1 MANTNPQITYINSN
15 SANLNQSIQNLR
27 LTQSVVG
34 SASFYPGFFN
44 KTPSQILEEL
54 QALGINYS
62 TIKEFYINAMM
73 DHINESLDT
82 ITQIQELTN
91 IYPTNNL
98 VERIKVYNNLVNEE
112 SE

>member
-1 MANTNPQITYINSN
+1 
-15 SANLNQSIQNLR
+15 
-27 LTQSVVG
+27 
-34 SASFYPGFFN
+34 
-44 KTPSQILEEL
+44 
-54 QALGINYS
+54 
-62 TIKEFYINAMM
+62 MM